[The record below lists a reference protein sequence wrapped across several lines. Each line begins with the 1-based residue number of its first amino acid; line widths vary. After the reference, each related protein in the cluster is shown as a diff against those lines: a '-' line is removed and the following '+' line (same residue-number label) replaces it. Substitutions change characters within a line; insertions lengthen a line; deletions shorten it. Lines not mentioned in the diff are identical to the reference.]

1 MKHMAN
7 GTQRIMPFVMCFHM
21 GISIHRLQLQ
31 THGSSNPRSVC
42 PDGHPPYD
50 KLGLGGS
57 IIVLLHGYRDSDGLH
72 PILAICVLS
81 EFSLQKRQHKAKPLP
96 LARFQETLPPAAA
109 YRRMFVWTCFMKFSR
124 SNLRYVM
131 VFVSL
136 SCQML

>member
-1 MKHMAN
+1 MFPHGN
-7 GTQRIMPFVMCFHM
+7 
-21 GISIHRLQLQ
+21 IHTPPVAAGARDF
-31 THGSSNPRSVC
+31 NPRSVC

-57 IIVLLHGYRDSDGLH
+57 IIVLLHGYRDSDELH

-81 EFSLQKRQHKAKPLP
+81 ELSLQKRQHKANPLP

-124 SNLRYVM
+124 SNLRFVM
-131 VFVSL
+131 VFCFSIMSDAGDVRRPRL
-136 SCQML
+136 HPE